1 MSNNETKKVL
11 TVVDRSTKALLAAA
25 AGLNDVVSEAQKAT
39 VLLTGL
45 ATDIEFSQ
53 NRLDS
58 IDAEYAEKQKVLEA
72 EIANKSRSLQADL
85 ALQVK
90 ENKQKVLGALQ
101 SELGLANISKVDLD
115 DLKKDLE
122 YAQREIDKEI
132 SEAVSVAESKVIAK
146 YQQELSAR
154 IAEHKVEIAQ
164 YQANAT
170 AQQSQIEVLK
180 NTIADLRAQQDKD
193 REAQV
198 EIAKA
203 RSGEQTN
210 INVGKG

>member
-25 AGLNDVVSEAQKAT
+25 AGLNDVVSQAQQAT
-39 VLLTGL
+39 GLLTSL

-72 EIANKSRSLQADL
+72 EVANKSRSLQADL

-90 ENKQKVLGALQ
+90 ENKQKVLATLQ
-101 SELGLANISKVDLD
+101 VELGLANISKVDLE

-122 YAQREIDKEI
+122 YAQREIQKEI
-132 SEAVSVAESKVIAK
+132 ADAVEVAEAKVVAK
-146 YQQELSAR
+146 YQQELNAR
-154 IAEHKVEIAQ
+154 ISEHKVEIAQ

>member
-25 AGLNDVVSEAQKAT
+25 AGLNDVVSQAQQAT
-39 VLLTGL
+39 GLLTGL

-90 ENKQKVLGALQ
+90 ENKQKVLGMLQ

-132 SEAVSVAESKVIAK
+132 SEAVSVAESKVISK
-146 YQQELSAR
+146 FQQELNAR

>member
-90 ENKQKVLGALQ
+90 ENKQKVLGVLQ

-170 AQQSQIEVLK
+170 AQQSQIDVLK

>member
-25 AGLNDVVSEAQKAT
+25 AGLNDVVSQAQQAT
-39 VLLTGL
+39 ALLTGL

-90 ENKQKVLGALQ
+90 ENKQKVLGVLQ

-170 AQQSQIEVLK
+170 AQQSQIDVLK
-180 NTIADLRAQQDKD
+180 STIADLRAQQDKD

>member
-11 TVVDRSTKALLAAA
+11 TVVDRSTKALLASA
-25 AGLNDVVSEAQKAT
+25 AGLNDVVSQAQQAT
-39 VLLTGL
+39 GLLTGL

-90 ENKQKVLGALQ
+90 ENKQKVLGVLQ

-146 YQQELSAR
+146 YQQELNAR

-170 AQQSQIEVLK
+170 AQQSQIDVLK

>member
-25 AGLNDVVSEAQKAT
+25 SGLNDVVSEAQKAT

-72 EIANKSRSLQADL
+72 EVANKSRSLQADL

-90 ENKQKVLGALQ
+90 ENKQKVLGVLQ

-122 YAQREIDKEI
+122 YAQREIEKEI
-132 SEAVSVAESKVIAK
+132 SEAVSVAEAKVIAK

-154 IAEHKVEIAQ
+154 VSEHKVEIAQ

-180 NTIADLRAQQDKD
+180 NTITDLRAQQDKD